1 MKYSDG
7 YNSVCRVAL
16 VGGDGKDF
24 VRDAIAEGADT
35 YISGR
40 LSSNVMEEAAELGI
54 NLVEAG
60 HFFTEQ
66 PVLGFFKDILMMHA
80 PQMYIEVASSN
91 MIRYI

>member
-1 MKYSDG
+1 
-7 YNSVCRVAL
+7 
-16 VGGDGKDF
+16 
-24 VRDAIAEGADT
+24 
-35 YISGR
+35 
-40 LSSNVMEEAAELGI
+40 MEEAAELGI